1 MKRYFTIIIETKR
14 TTTTSLDNSLVSS
27 KTTILEQVQKCRK
40 LSLSL
45 EIQQYTLNK
54 IFDHYCYFNAKKI
67 AKDYLEDTNII
78 EPGEKLTDEDRK
90 LLIHYTFKM
99 SRFLGILRLL
109 GFIERYNS
117 KQFRKTELMSYI

>member
-1 MKRYFTIIIETKR
+1 MV
-14 TTTTSLDNSLVSS
+14 LS
-27 KTTILEQVQKCRK
+27 KTTILEQVHKCRK

-78 EPGEKLTDEDRK
+78 EPGEKLNEENRK
-90 LLIHYTFKM
+90 ILKRYTFRISK
-99 SRFLGILRLL
+99 FLGILRLL
-109 GFIERYNS
+109 GFIERYNT
-117 KQFRKTELMSYI
+117 KQFRKTDLMSYSI